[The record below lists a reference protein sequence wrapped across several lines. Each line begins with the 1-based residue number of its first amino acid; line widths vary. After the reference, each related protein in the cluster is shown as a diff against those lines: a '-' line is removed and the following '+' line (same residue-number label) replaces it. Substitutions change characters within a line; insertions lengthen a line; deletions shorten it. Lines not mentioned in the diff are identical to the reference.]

1 MIREHWQTG
10 GIGDVNSNARGS
22 GARYNASKVPIE
34 LIPLRLIAEQ
44 FELVTADDD
53 PLNRYIGVL
62 WNLALFQEGG
72 DATYLRK
79 AIECIGPA
87 WDECAAVFDYGRRK
101 YAEWNWAKGMQW
113 SIPLACAARHLVFG
127 IMAGEEADPESTLS
141 HRGHFLCNIVML
153 LTFIRTY
160 PEGDDRPSQW
170 LRDPAMTEHTALE
183 DDARLIQQ
191 SNGEVA

>member
-1 MIREHWQTG
+1 MMREHWQKD

-22 GARYNASKVPIE
+22 GARYNTGKVAIE
-34 LIPLRLIAEQ
+34 LIPLRLIAAQ
-44 FELVTADDD
+44 ARHDGRYGKFESEIDALEA
-53 PLNRYIGVL
+53 
-62 WNLALFQEGG
+62 LACFQEGG
-72 DATYLRK
+72 DENDLHEAVH
-79 AIECIGPA
+79 AMGAA

-113 SIPLACAARHLVFG
+113 SVPLACAARHLIFG
-127 IMAGEEADPESTLS
+127 LMAGDHTDSESLLS

-170 LRDPAMTEHTALE
+170 LRDPAMTEHAARE
-183 DDARLIQQ
+183 EDARLVQKAN
-191 SNGEVA
+191 SEAV